1 MQTVLFGWSLQP
13 FYALGARSPLPH
25 APLVERPSQLSGELS
40 HCLHSRSAFAAA
52 RIWRNSSCRRRF
64 YRRLKSH
71 QNRPVRHRP
80 VFSRCEKVGLNG
92 LRPARGVSN
101 KETYKQTSKQTASSF
116 GPFAFFLIFT
126 RTPPPSSFSPPLR
139 LVSLSPFPLSLS
151 PFLSPSPRLSL
162 LLFLSPRALSSLQ
175 IPLPK
180 KREGKLKKV
189 DTDDKRW

>member
-1 MQTVLFGWSLQP
+1 MYTICSILFFKTVQTVLFGWSLQP

-25 APLVERPSQLSGELS
+25 APLVERPPQPSGERS

-101 KETYKQTSKQTASSF
+101 KETNKQTNK
-116 GPFAFFLIFT
+116 
-126 RTPPPSSFSPPLR
+126 RHRPSGRSRSFSSSPVPL
-139 LVSLSPFPLSLS
+139 LLPPFPL
-151 PFLSPSPRLSL
+151 PC
-162 LLFLSPRALSSLQ
+162 A
-175 IPLPK
+175 
-180 KREGKLKKV
+180 
-189 DTDDKRW
+189 